1 MNSKNYIK
9 QHQLNQ
15 PTDLLPLSPH
25 FNEQAHANYVVR
37 LLRAVYE
44 QRDCFNIALAGPY
57 GCGKSSILSEFCSIS
72 KRPGIGS
79 CMSVSPPSTLLKY
92 PKRMSSDSLS
102 VKFLDKFSIRV
113 TSIKRLSHLS
123 KGSTATHIFVQSL
136 PHFYLHCL
144 PCCSLLCL
152 YSFPMETQTS

>member
-9 QHQLNQ
+9 RHDLNQ
-15 PTDLLPLSPH
+15 PADLLPLSPQ

-44 QRDCFNIALAGPY
+44 QRECFNIALAGPY

-72 KRPGIGS
+72 KKAGHRIVHVGL
-79 CMSVSPPSTLLKY
+79 STLLRY

-102 VKFLDKFSIRV
+102 VKFLDKYSIRA

-123 KGSTATHIFVQSL
+123 KGSTVTHIFVQLL
-136 PHFYLHCL
+136 PHFYLRCL

-152 YSFPMETQTS
+152 YSFPMENQTS

>member
-15 PTDLLPLSPH
+15 PADLLPLSPQ

-44 QRDCFNIALAGPY
+44 QRECFNIALAGPY

-72 KRPGIGS
+72 KKPGIGS
-79 CMSVSPPSTLLKY
+79 CTSASPPSTLLRY

-102 VKFLDKFSIRV
+102 VKFLDKFSIRA

-123 KGSTATHIFVQSL
+123 RGSTVTHIFVQL
-136 PHFYLHCL
+136 LLHFYLRCL

-152 YSFPMETQTS
+152 FLFPMVTLTS